1 LNDLFLTTLGLARRA
16 GKLVYGFESS
26 VENAFAIRLL
36 FIANDCSDRTKQSV
50 NNIFEEF
57 DTEII
62 YLNYSKN
69 ELAYAI
75 GTKPVGIVGIVD
87 SGFAKLLKT
96 KLSEE
101 VI

>member
-1 LNDLFLTTLGLARRA
+1 MNNKFLTTLGLARRA
-16 GKLVYGFESS
+16 GKIVYGFESS
-26 VENAFAIRLL
+26 VENAFNIQIL
-36 FIANDCSDRTKQSV
+36 FIANDCSKRTIQ
-50 NNIFEEF
+50 NIENIFEEF

-62 YLNYSKN
+62 YLNYCKN

-75 GTKPVGIVGIVD
+75 GTKPVGIIGIVD
-87 SGFAKLLKT
+87 SGFANLLKS